1 MKKLSWMI
9 LGAAALLLSAC
20 NKSEDTLQGY
30 DLLILEIAT
39 SAEREMVEPSELP
52 QTIQA
57 YVEDVYF
64 DSYIETAFRVPERGY
79 ELNMGCGDNLFFDR
93 NGNPVRFSGPDD
105 GRFGPDGPHGPCHP
119 SEFGVPVL
127 VDNLPAPIQEYITEN
142 YPGQEA
148 ARAKR
153 RDGNVIILL
162 RGPVL
167 LLFDSNG
174 NFVEELTPLHHCFRP
189 CREVT
194 DENMPDAIAA
204 YIEANYPDAEFR
216 KACARNGRVAVFLVG
231 EDGRIILIFDHEGNL
246 LFVRG

>member
-9 LGAAALLLSAC
+9 IGAVALLLAAC
-20 NKSEDTLQGY
+20 NKNENAPQGD
-30 DLLILEIAT
+30 DLLILDIAT
-39 SAEREMVEPSELP
+39 SAGRAMVEPNELP
-52 QTIQA
+52 ETIQA

-93 NGNPVRFSGPDD
+93 NGSPLRFRGPDD

-119 SEFGVPVL
+119 SDFGVV
-127 VDNLPAPIQEYITEN
+127 VRIENLPAPIQAYINEN
-142 YPGQEA
+142 YPGREA

-153 RDGNVIILL
+153 RDGNIIILL

-167 LLFDSNG
+167 LLFDNQG
-174 NFVEELTPLHHCFRP
+174 NFVEELTPLHQCFRP

-194 DENMPDAIAA
+194 DENMPDAIAG

-216 KACARNGRVAVFLVG
+216 KACARNGRVAVYLVG
-231 EDGRIILIFDHEGNL
+231 ENGRIILIFDLAGNL
-246 LFVRG
+246 LFVRE

>member
-1 MKKLSWMI
+1 MKKLSFMI
-9 LGAAALLLSAC
+9 LAALLLAAC
-20 NKSEDTLQGY
+20 NKTEDALQGD

-39 SAEREMVEPSELP
+39 SAEREMVEPAELP

-57 YVEDVYF
+57 YVDDVYF

-79 ELNMGCGDNLFFDR
+79 ELNMGCGDNLFFGM
-93 NGNPVRFSGPDD
+93 NGNTLRFRGPDD
-105 GRFGPDGPHGPCHP
+105 GRFGPDGPHGPCRP
-119 SEFGVPVL
+119 TDFGVPVL
-127 VDNLPAPIQEYITEN
+127 VANLPAPIQEYINEN
-142 YPGQEA
+142 YPGREA

-167 LLFDSNG
+167 LLFDGDG

-194 DENMPDAIAA
+194 NENMPAAIAT
-204 YIEANYPDAEFR
+204 YIESNYPDAEFR
-216 KACARNGRVAVFLVG
+216 KACARNGRVAVYLVG
-231 EDGRIILIFDHEGNL
+231 ENGRIILIFDLAGNL
-246 LFVRG
+246 LFVRE